1 MSFSQFLGNMIFGI
15 KLDIRIT
22 VVTNLCVTR
31 ICCQSRT
38 SVVLCNV
45 SWGEMSLRVRPHS
58 STGPGVQAGC
68 ILDSWRFKATF
79 FQRQNWAVLWP
90 FETQDHGN
98 QEFLLWSLEN
108 TGAAEEKPGWI
119 QLHSSKTVSLLLRSR
134 PDSGR
139 CWTRRSTESPGGD
152 SPRGFGSGSVAVM
165 VCEYLQTGSG
175 GFGRRASRCSRN
187 WW

>member
-108 TGAAEEKPGWI
+108 TCAAEEKPGWI

-139 CWTRRSTESPGGD
+139 C
-152 SPRGFGSGSVAVM
+152 
-165 VCEYLQTGSG
+165 
-175 GFGRRASRCSRN
+175 
-187 WW
+187 